1 MTIQEIRFLKMVHK
15 LTDCTERV
23 FYYDKYDAS
32 LHLYSDSD
40 VSYPCGK
47 LSNEINSILNSLLNN
62 ECISLLP
69 PSGMDGNCY
78 QLTHKGLHFFQFSLS
93 QFVSFLFK
101 SIIVP
106 IAVAFITALLVSA

>member
-23 FYYDKYDAS
+23 FYYDDYDS
-32 LHLYSDSD
+32 SIHLYSNTDI
-40 VSYPCGK
+40 SYPCGK
-47 LSNEINSILNSLLNN
+47 LSTEITGILNSLVSK

-69 PSGMDGNCY
+69 PSGIDGNCY
-78 QLTHKGLHFFQFSLS
+78 RLTHKGLHFFQFSLN

-106 IAVAFITALLVSA
+106 IVVAFITALLVSA